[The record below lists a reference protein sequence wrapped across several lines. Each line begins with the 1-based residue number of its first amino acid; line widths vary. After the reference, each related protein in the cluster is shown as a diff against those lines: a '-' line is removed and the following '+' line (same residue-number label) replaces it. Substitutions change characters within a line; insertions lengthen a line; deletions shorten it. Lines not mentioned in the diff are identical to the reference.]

1 MIVFLAKKRYGKGRR
16 TAMDDFNNRSNMDP
30 ITYAVVAGDISRGAS
45 PTDLPGR
52 FGNLRHP
59 EEYLIYGGKP
69 SKGSSL
75 IALALSIAFLLVAI
89 LSW

>member
-1 MIVFLAKKRYGKGRR
+1 
-16 TAMDDFNNRSNMDP
+16 MDDFNNRSNMDP
-30 ITYAVVAGDISRGAS
+30 ITYAVVTGDISRGAS

-52 FGNLRHP
+52 FGNLRSP
-59 EEYLIYGGKP
+59 EEDLTYGRRP

-75 IALALSIAFLLVAI
+75 IALALSITFLIVAV